1 MAPWPRGPTTG
12 AAVTINRESHDH
24 ARVAVPAALRSLR
37 PGRAG
42 AQRVRHPDRAV
53 HRDLLLPAH
62 PPAAP
67 PGGAAQAAARLVAAG
82 GPGRDLERHRGRGPA
97 HQGRAGHGAERRG
110 EVRDPAQRD
119 RQHHEPR
126 RRGGEAGVT
135 VRTLHLLGSP
145 VLRQKAK
152 AVAQVD
158 DAVRT
163 LVDDLFETMRAAR
176 GVGLAA
182 NQIGVARRVAVVDVG
197 ENDPPP
203 LVLINPVIVERGDE
217 VAIAE
222 EGCLSIPEIFGDVE
236 RRAHVVV
243 EALDRDG
250 RPYRAAADG
259 YKARAIQHEI
269 DHLDGILFL
278 DHLSA
283 VKRGLLLSKWKKAR
297 KGQTGYL
304 KEVTP
309 EPAGEL

>member
-1 MAPWPRGPTTG
+1 
-12 AAVTINRESHDH
+12 
-24 ARVAVPAALRSLR
+24 
-37 PGRAG
+37 
-42 AQRVRHPDRAV
+42 
-53 HRDLLLPAH
+53 
-62 PPAAP
+62 
-67 PGGAAQAAARLVAAG
+67 
-82 GPGRDLERHRGRGPA
+82 
-97 HQGRAGHGAERRG
+97 
-110 EVRDPAQRD
+110 
-119 RQHHEPR
+119 
-126 RRGGEAGVT
+126 VT

-197 ENDPPP
+197 EDAPPP

-217 VAIAE
+217 VETAE

-297 KGQTGYL
+297 KGKSGYL